1 MSVSG
6 FHRSDLA
13 ETRFETRI
21 PLFACCFC
29 GPRVGL
35 RVSCVSPGVSGCV
48 RIRVSCVR
56 DRVSCAGFCCV
67 VCRTFEGLLWPRC
80 DVTPDSGMRSQRP
93 PATGAMCGGVR
104 GADSWKI
111 CGPDA
116 GPRICLFQAPGPFRV
131 EGPSRTR
138 SCVSS
143 QVKAGF
149 GLDLR
154 VRSSEGPDV
163 TPPR

>member
-1 MSVSG
+1 MC
-6 FHRSDLA
+6 
-13 ETRFETRI
+13 RF
-21 PLFACCFC
+21 A
-29 GPRVGL
+29 
-35 RVSCVSPGVSGCV
+35 VSCVGPACPGVSEIVC
-48 RIRVSCVR
+48 RVSEILSESVRNPVDPVR
-56 DRVSCAGFCCV
+56 DPVRRAGFCCES
-67 VCRTFEGLLWPRC
+67 RRILEGEPWPRC
-80 DVTPDSGMRSQRP
+80 DVTPDSGMRSQWP
-93 PATGAMCGGVR
+93 GATPAIRGGFR
-104 GADSWKI
+104 GADSWQI
-111 CGPDA
+111 RGPDA

-131 EGPSRTR
+131 GCPSRTR